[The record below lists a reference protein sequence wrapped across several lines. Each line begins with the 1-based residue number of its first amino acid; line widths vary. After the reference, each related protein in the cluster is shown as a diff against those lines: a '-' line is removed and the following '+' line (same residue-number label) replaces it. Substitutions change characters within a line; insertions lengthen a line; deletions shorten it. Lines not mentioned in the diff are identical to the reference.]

1 MNEQNLDLISLVLKG
16 GPVMLILLGLS
27 IISLTIIIIKIFQ
40 FYKSDIYNGNKILP
54 VYKLL
59 EDNKISQSKELLNSI
74 IHPSSNI
81 ITSILDNKNLSNEDR
96 ENEVSII
103 GEKQLRNLEFLLKPL
118 EVISN
123 VAPLLGLLGTV
134 IGMIT
139 AFSKL
144 ENAGSKVDPAILA
157 GGIWEALLTTA
168 FGLIV
173 AIPALAAFYW
183 LDGKVDKVREEM
195 RHAAI
200 KANIIVKK
208 LKFLFIYF

>member
-1 MNEQNLDLISLVLKG
+1 MNEKNLDLISLVLKG

-74 IHPSSNI
+74 LHPSSNI

-208 LKFLFIYF
+208 LK

>member
-40 FYKSDIYNGNKILP
+40 FYKSDIYNDNKILP

-59 EDNKISQSKELLNSI
+59 EDNKISQSRELLNSI

-208 LKFLFIYF
+208 LK

>member
-16 GPVMLILLGLS
+16 GPVMIILLGLS

-59 EDNKISQSKELLNSI
+59 EDNKISQSRELLNSI

-208 LKFLFIYF
+208 LK

>member
-1 MNEQNLDLISLVLKG
+1 MNERNLDLISLVIKG

-59 EDNKISQSKELLNSI
+59 EDNKISQSRELLNSI

-208 LKFLFIYF
+208 LK

>member
-1 MNEQNLDLISLVLKG
+1 MNERNLDLISLVIKG

-59 EDNKISQSKELLNSI
+59 EDNKISQSRDLLNSI

-81 ITSILDNKNLSNEDR
+81 ITSILDNKNLNNEDR

-208 LKFLFIYF
+208 LK

>member
-59 EDNKISQSKELLNSI
+59 EDNKISQSRELLNSI

-208 LKFLFIYF
+208 LLMIT

>member
-1 MNEQNLDLISLVLKG
+1 MNEQNLDLISSVLKG

-59 EDNKISQSKELLNSI
+59 EDNKISQSRELLNSI

-208 LKFLFIYF
+208 LK

>member
-59 EDNKISQSKELLNSI
+59 EDNKISQSRELLNSI

-208 LKFLFIYF
+208 LK

>member
-59 EDNKISQSKELLNSI
+59 ENNKISQSRELLNSI

-208 LKFLFIYF
+208 LK

>member
-1 MNEQNLDLISLVLKG
+1 MDNSIEIEQGIDLLKLILKG
-16 GPVMLILLGLS
+16 GPVMIILLIMS
-27 IISLTIIIIKIFQ
+27 IISLAIILLKIYQ
-40 FYKSDIYNGNKILP
+40 FYKSDIYNSNKVIP
-54 VYKLL
+54 IFKLL
-59 EDNKISQSKELLNSI
+59 KDNKIVQAQELLNTI
-74 IHPSSNI
+74 IHPSSEI
-81 ITSILDNKNLSNEDR
+81 IISIIDNKQLSNEDR

-103 GEKQLRNLEFLLKPL
+103 GEKQIRNLEFLLKPL
-118 EVISN
+118 ELIAN
-123 VAPLLGLLGTV
+123 IAPLLGLLGTV

-173 AIPALAAFYW
+173 AIPALGAFYW
-183 LDGKVDKVREEM
+183 LDGKVDKVREDM

-200 KANIIVKK
+200 KTNIIIKN
-208 LKFLFIYF
+208 LK

>member
-1 MNEQNLDLISLVLKG
+1 MNEQNLDLISLFLKG

-59 EDNKISQSKELLNSI
+59 EDNEISQSKELLNSI
-74 IHPSSNI
+74 LHPSSNI

-208 LKFLFIYF
+208 LK

>member
-59 EDNKISQSKELLNSI
+59 EGNKISQSRELLNSI

-208 LKFLFIYF
+208 LK

>member
-59 EDNKISQSKELLNSI
+59 EDNEISQSKELLNSI
-74 IHPSSNI
+74 LHPSSNI

-208 LKFLFIYF
+208 LK

>member
-59 EDNKISQSKELLNSI
+59 EDNKILQSRELLNSI

-208 LKFLFIYF
+208 LK

>member
-1 MNEQNLDLISLVLKG
+1 MDNSIEIEQGIDLLKLILKG
-16 GPVMLILLGLS
+16 GPVMIILLIMS
-27 IISLTIIIIKIFQ
+27 IISLAIILLKIYQ
-40 FYKSDIYNGNKILP
+40 FFKSDIYNSNKVIP
-54 VYKLL
+54 VFKLL
-59 EDNKISQSKELLNSI
+59 KDNKIVQAQELLNTI
-74 IHPSSNI
+74 IHPSSEI
-81 ITSILDNKNLSNEDR
+81 ILSIIDNKQLNNEDR

-103 GEKQLRNLEFLLKPL
+103 GEKQIRNLEFLLKPL
-118 EVISN
+118 ELIAN
-123 VAPLLGLLGTV
+123 IAPLLGLLGTV

-173 AIPALAAFYW
+173 AIPALGAFYW
-183 LDGKVDKVREEM
+183 LDGKVDKVREDM

-200 KANIIVKK
+200 KTNVIIKN
-208 LKFLFIYF
+208 LK

>member
-1 MNEQNLDLISLVLKG
+1 N
-16 GPVMLILLGLS
+16 
-27 IISLTIIIIKIFQ
+27 
-40 FYKSDIYNGNKILP
+40 NKI
-54 VYKLL
+54 V
-59 EDNKISQSKELLNSI
+59 QAQELLNTI
-74 IHPSSNI
+74 IHPSSEI
-81 ITSILDNKNLSNEDR
+81 ILSIIDNKQLSNEDR

-103 GEKQLRNLEFLLKPL
+103 GEKQIRNLEFLLKPL
-118 EVISN
+118 ELIAN
-123 VAPLLGLLGTV
+123 IAPLLGLLGTV

-173 AIPALAAFYW
+173 AIPALGAFYW
-183 LDGKVDKVREEM
+183 LDGKVDKVREDM

-200 KANIIVKK
+200 KTNIIIKN
-208 LKFLFIYF
+208 LK

>member
-1 MNEQNLDLISLVLKG
+1 MDNSEIEQSLDLISLVLKG
-16 GPVMLILLGLS
+16 GPVMMILLILS
-27 IISLTIIIIKIFQ
+27 IVSLTIIILKSYQ
-40 FYKSDIYNGNKILP
+40 FYRSEIYSSNKFIP
-54 VYKLL
+54 IFKLL
-59 EDNKISQSKELLNSI
+59 RENQITKAQELLNSI
-74 IHPSSNI
+74 IHPSSKI
-81 ITSILDNKNLSNEDR
+81 ILSIIHNKKLNNEDR

-103 GEKQLRNLEFLLKPL
+103 GEKQIRNLEFLLKPL
-118 EVISN
+118 EVIAN
-123 VAPLLGLLGTV
+123 IAPLLGLLGTV

-144 ENAGSKVDPAILA
+144 ENAGSKVDPSILA

-173 AIPALAAFYW
+173 AIPALGAFYW

-200 KANIIVKK
+200 TTNTIIKN
-208 LKFLFIYF
+208 LK

>member
-1 MNEQNLDLISLVLKG
+1 MDNSIEIEQGIDLLKLILKG
-16 GPVMLILLGLS
+16 GPVMIILLIMS
-27 IISLTIIIIKIFQ
+27 IISLAIILLKIYQ
-40 FYKSDIYNGNKILP
+40 FYKSDIYNSNKVIP
-54 VYKLL
+54 IFKLL
-59 EDNKISQSKELLNSI
+59 KDNKIAQAQELLNTI
-74 IHPSSNI
+74 IHPSSEI
-81 ITSILDNKNLSNEDR
+81 ILSIIDNKQLSNEDR

-103 GEKQLRNLEFLLKPL
+103 GEKQIRNLEFLLKPL
-118 EVISN
+118 ELIAN
-123 VAPLLGLLGTV
+123 IAPLLGLLGTV

-173 AIPALAAFYW
+173 AIPALGAFYW
-183 LDGKVDKVREEM
+183 LDGKVDKVREDM

-200 KANIIVKK
+200 KTNIIIKN
-208 LKFLFIYF
+208 LK